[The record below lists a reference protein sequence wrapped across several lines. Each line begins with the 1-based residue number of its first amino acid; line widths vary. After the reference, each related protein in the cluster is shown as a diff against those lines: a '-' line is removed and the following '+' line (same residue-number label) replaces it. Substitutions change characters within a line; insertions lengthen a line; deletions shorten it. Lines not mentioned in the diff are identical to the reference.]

1 MPSLREEKGMVLLL
15 VLVVVALLTSLLT
28 EFAFSTLVDLR
39 LTETFRDSTRAYYLA
54 KGGVRVGRIFLQED
68 TNVWDARSE
77 LWGQGVSSYPVGDGV
92 VSVHIEDLEG
102 RLNINRLVRPGP
114 TIGGIQ
120 TYDNPDPIFRGR
132 FIKLFAELDLAEPD
146 NLTAALVD
154 WIDSDSK
161 EDAPGGGV
169 RGAEDD
175 YYLRLEKP
183 YHCKNAPLDSL
194 DELAMIRGFTPEV
207 QRAMA
212 PHVTIHGNT
221 SLNINTASPQAL
233 FAWYAWNDP
242 RLDTSIAEA
251 IVTAREKEPFKDI
264 NALKAVINVN
274 DYAVLN
280 QQGDIAVKSDTYHIV
295 SWGEVND
302 GTRTVEA
309 IVAKPGNKLLFTKV
323 N

>member
-54 KGGVRVGRIFLQED
+54 KGGVRVGRIILQED
-68 TNVWDARSE
+68 TNTWDARSE

-102 RLNINRLVRPGP
+102 RLNINHLVDKSGF
-114 TIGGIQ
+114 
-120 TYDNPDPIFRGR
+120 NPNTVFRGR

-161 EDAPGGGV
+161 EDAPGGGI

-207 QRAMA
+207 RRALE
-212 PHVTIHGNT
+212 PHVTIHGDK
-221 SLNINTASPQAL
+221 SLNINTASPQTL
-233 FAWYAWNDP
+233 FAWYAWDDP
-242 RLDTSIAEA
+242 LLDTSIAEA
-251 IVTAREKEPFKDI
+251 IVTARENEPIRDTTD
-264 NALKAVINVN
+264 LKAVIDVN
-274 DYAVLN
+274 DFAVLN
-280 QQGDIAVKSDTYHIV
+280 QQSDIAVKSGTYRIE
-295 SWGEVND
+295 SLGEVND
-302 GTRTVEA
+302 GTRMVEA
-309 IVAKPGNKLLFTKV
+309 IVKKTGNKLLFTKV